1 MANHSDPE
9 SCVAHREVWGE
20 ALTGET
26 SRPAI
31 ELRNHSI
38 GNAHG
43 VAMPEGHAE
52 HDVNRKTCFDPAQ
65 SETLSML
72 GSDLHGSWEISSV
85 PEPQGTGGTGKAQSH
100 NPVAYAGEKSDTSV
114 VLKKPPNN
122 GGSHS
127 GDPAEVVEGRDV
139 AKGNVSENPTP
150 RTPSRDKRV
159 SMGLGGVRIAA
170 RQDKTVRFTAL
181 LHHITPQLL
190 AESFYALRH
199 DAAAGV
205 DGVTWE
211 DYEEG
216 LTQRLP
222 ALHREIHTGAYRAQ
236 PSRRVL
242 IPKAD
247 GKQRALGIA
256 SLEDKVVQQAVSTVL
271 NTIYEEDFLGFSY
284 GFRQGRSQH
293 DALDALS
300 VAIKSRRVNWILD
313 ADIAAF
319 FDEIDHDWM
328 LKFLEHRIADQRMLR
343 LIRNWLKAG
352 VIEDD
357 GQGKRRIAATKGT
370 PQGAVISPLLANIYL
385 HYVLDQWTQQWRG
398 RHARGAVSVVRYAD
412 DSVFGFQKELDANS
426 FLAAMQE
433 RLGKFGLTLNAKK
446 TRLIEFGRFAVRHR
460 KRRGQSKP
468 ETFDFL
474 GFTHCCS
481 TTRQGQ
487 FTVRRLTV
495 KKRMRAKIAEIRAEL
510 MRRRHHPVALVGK
523 WLNSVVRGYLNYHA
537 VPGNLY
543 RLGSMCKDI
552 GRAWRH
558 SLMRRSQRPKMPWSR
573 FSRIAKRFMP
583 PLRNLHPYP
592 EERFYASYT

>member
-1 MANHSDPE
+1 MR
-9 SCVAHREVWGE
+9 C
-20 ALTGET
+20 T
-26 SRPAI
+26 SRGVERSVDRGDQQASHGAAKSFN
-31 ELRNHSI
+31 RD
-38 GNAHG
+38 AHG
-43 VAMPEGHAE
+43 VAIPEGNTK

-85 PEPQGTGGTGKAQSH
+85 PEPQGAGGTGKAQSH
-100 NPVAYAGEKSDTSV
+100 NPVAHADEKSDTPV
-114 VLKKPPNN
+114 VPKKPPNN
-122 GGSHS
+122 GSSPS
-127 GDPAEVVEGRDV
+127 GDPAEVEEGRGV
-139 AKGNVSENPTP
+139 AKGNVSEFPTP
-150 RTPSRDKRV
+150 RTPSRDKCG
-159 SMGLGGVRIAA
+159 SMGLEGVRMAA
-170 RQDKTVRFTAL
+170 RRDKTVRFTAL

-190 AESFYALRH
+190 VESFYALRR
-199 DAAAGV
+199 DAASGV
-205 DGVTWE
+205 DSVTWR

-216 LTQRLP
+216 LHQRVGS
-222 ALHREIHTGAYRAQ
+222 LHREIHTGAYRAK
-236 PSRRVL
+236 PSRRVH

-256 SLEDKVVQQAVSTVL
+256 SVEDKVVQQAVVTVL

-328 LKFLEHRIADQRMLR
+328 LKFLAHRIADQRLLR
-343 LIRNWLKAG
+343 LIRKWLKAG
-352 VIEDD
+352 VIEDA
-357 GQGKRRIAATKGT
+357 RRKEATKGT

-385 HYVLDQWTQQWRG
+385 HYVLDQWTHQWRG
-398 RHARGAVSVVRYAD
+398 RHARGTVSVVRYAD
-412 DSVFGFQKELDANS
+412 DSVFGFKNEWDANR

-433 RLGKFGLTLNAKK
+433 RLDKFGLTLNEKK
-446 TRLIEFGRFAVRHR
+446 TRLIEFGRFAVRNR
-460 KRRGQSKP
+460 KRRSQAKP

-474 GFTHCCS
+474 GFTHCCA
-481 TTRQGQ
+481 TNRQGQ
-487 FTVRRLTV
+487 FQVKRLTV

-510 MRRRHHPVALVGK
+510 MRRRHQPVAVVGK
-523 WLNSVVRGYLNYHA
+523 WVNRVVQGYINYHA
-537 VPGNLY
+537 VPGNLF

-552 GRAWRH
+552 CRAWRH
-558 SLMRRSQRPKMPWSR
+558 SLMRRSQRPRMPWSR

-583 PLRNLHPYP
+583 PIRNLHPYP
-592 EERFYASYT
+592 EERFYASHT